1 MKNEIIYVVLTYA
14 LLNTIFL
21 SFTFNNKTPKE
32 ELLSDK
38 IAVIEATKV
47 GDEVIWEFNVNKDFY
62 ENDCAFSISLMKAT
76 KEFCE
81 K

>member
-21 SFTFNNKTPKE
+21 SFTFNNKVPKE
-32 ELLSDK
+32 ELPSDK
-38 IAVIEATKV
+38 IAVIEAIKV
-47 GDEVIWEFNVNKDFY
+47 GDEVMWEFNVNEDFY
-62 ENDCAFSISLMKAT
+62 ENDCAFSISLIKAT